1 MPWYAR
7 PAATLAWLGRQGTRA
22 VAFSIFAGLALPPLA
37 ALFKPA
43 FTASLFALLC
53 LAFLRVD
60 PAELRAHAARPGL
73 VLAATAW
80 IMIATP
86 LACGLLLAG
95 FGISAAP
102 GLYLALIFQAIAPPV
117 TSSPA
122 LAALMGLDG
131 ALALAT
137 FAVCAAAAPATTALF
152 AALFLGPA
160 APVSA
165 LGLGLRLFAL
175 LAGAAAAAALVRRIA
190 GQAWVERQAERI
202 DGLSV
207 IALFVFAVAVMDGVL
222 AQAVARPVMVL
233 GLVGL
238 AFATSLGL
246 AVLTAAVFARAGR
259 SAALTLAVS
268 AGLRNMGLMVAA
280 AAGLVPDLTWLYVA
294 IMQFPVYLL
303 PHVVKRRLARDGKIG
318 SRSEAGR
325 GPGARR

>member
-1 MPWYAR
+1 MADMPATRRPRPLRTMHWLTR
-7 PAATLAWLGRQGTRA
+7 PAAALAWIGRQGTRA
-22 VAFSIFAGLALPPLA
+22 VAFSLFAGLVLPALA

-53 LAFLRVD
+53 FAFLRVD

-86 LACGLLLAG
+86 LACGLLVTA

-102 GLYLALIFQAIAPPV
+102 GLLVALVFQAIAPPV

-137 FAVCAAAAPATTALF
+137 FAACAAAAPATTAVF

-165 LGLGLRLFAL
+165 LALGVRLFAL
-175 LAGAAAAAALVRRIA
+175 LAGAAGLAALVRRLA

-207 IALFVFAVAVMDGVL
+207 IALFVFAVAVMDGVVV
-222 AQAVARPVMVL
+222 QTVAHPLRMA
-233 GLVGL
+233 GLIAL
-238 AFATSLGL
+238 AFATALVLGGT
-246 AVLTAAVFARAGR
+246 TALVFWRAGR
-259 SAALTLAVS
+259 TVALTLALT
-268 AGLRNMGLMVAA
+268 AGLRNLGVMIAA
-280 AAGLVPDLTWLYVA
+280 TGGRVPELTWLYIA
-294 IMQFPVYLL
+294 MAQFP
-303 PHVVKRRLARDGKIG
+303 
-318 SRSEAGR
+318 RS
-325 GPGARR
+325 

>member
-1 MPWYAR
+1 MHWLTR
-7 PAATLAWLGRQGTRA
+7 PAAALAWIGRQGTRA

-86 LACGLLLAG
+86 LACGLLVTA

-102 GLYLALIFQAIAPPV
+102 GLLVALVFQVIAPPV

-137 FAVCAAAAPATTALF
+137 FAACAAAAPATTAVF

-165 LGLGLRLFAL
+165 LALGVRLFAL
-175 LAGAAAAAALVRRIA
+175 LAGAAGLAALVRRIA

-222 AQAVARPVMVL
+222 AQAVSHPVAVL

-246 AVLTAAVFARAGR
+246 GVLTAAVFARAGR

-280 AAGLVPDLTWLYVA
+280 AAGGVPDLTWLYVA

-303 PHVVKRRLARDGKIG
+303 PHIVKRRLARAGKVG
-318 SRSEAGR
+318 SR
-325 GPGARR
+325 